1 MEQYDYHHGE
11 WKNRKMNVISSQTE
25 SAKCSSKFTSNNKGR
40 KAGGC
45 YVESKGLKLYEDVQ
59 VFIETLKADINYE
72 VFQRICNNQARE
84 YGLIQEIA
92 DDETTSTQDET
103 PTSIQQRSKRVGEQP
118 SVPIFRISGNRG
130 LLWMEAV

>member
-84 YGLIQEIA
+84 CGLIQEIV
-92 DDETTSTQDET
+92 DDEITSAQDET
-103 PTSIQQRSKRVGEQP
+103 PTSIQQRSKRVDEQP
-118 SVPIFRISGNRG
+118 SVQIFRISGDRG